1 VTWDH
6 EHVEELLAGLV
17 LGGLDEEDATLVE
30 RALVE
35 HVPECERC
43 RRTLEGFRAVSGD
56 LALVAPPVAPPEPLR
71 RRLIRSVS
79 GARRPI
85 MDRRGW
91 GVAAVAAATI
101 AGLVAWNAILV
112 GRVGDAESQQLAL
125 GDRVSHQQ
133 KILGDLALVSS
144 DPEGSS
150 VPLDAP
156 GEAEFVMIYAP
167 THDLV
172 LVMGTDL
179 PDPDRSYQVWFRHKE
194 HFWNPGQLSLV
205 EGIAS
210 VVVETEPTRWEIV
223 LITDEEPSEAP
234 SPTVTPYVTAE
245 VPTAL

>member
-1 VTWDH
+1 MTWDH

-17 LGGLDEEDATLVE
+17 LGGLDEEDAMLVE

-35 HVPECERC
+35 HVPECDRC
-43 RRTLEGFRAVSGD
+43 RRALDGFRAVSGE
-56 LALVAPPVAPPEPLR
+56 LALVAPAVAPPEPLR
-71 RRLIRSVS
+71 RRLIRHAS
-79 GARRPI
+79 GRPPS
-85 MDRRGW
+85 DRRGW

-101 AGLVAWNAILV
+101 AGLVAWNAVLV
-112 GRVGDAESQQLAL
+112 GRVGDAETKQAAL
-125 GDRVSHQQ
+125 GDRVSNQQ
-133 KILGDLALVSS
+133 KILGDLALVAS

-172 LVMGTDL
+172 FVMGTDL
-179 PDPDRSYQVWFRHKE
+179 PDPHRSYQVWFRHDE
-194 HFWNPGQLSLV
+194 RFWNPGQLRFV

-210 VVVETEPTRWEIV
+210 VVVETEPTHWEIV
-223 LITDEEPSEAP
+223 LITDEASSEAP
-234 SPTVTPYVTAE
+234 APSVTPYVTAE